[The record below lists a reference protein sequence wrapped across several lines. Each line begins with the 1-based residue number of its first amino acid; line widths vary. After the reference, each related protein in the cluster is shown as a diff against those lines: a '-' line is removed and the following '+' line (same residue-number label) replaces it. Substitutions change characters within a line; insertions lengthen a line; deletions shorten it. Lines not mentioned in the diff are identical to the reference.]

1 MISNIFHLILYQPL
15 FNILIWLYNC
25 FPWQDFGVVVI
36 VLTIGIRF
44 LLYPLMAQSIRSQ
57 KRLNELQPQIKE
69 IQKKYEKNQ
78 EALAK
83 ATMELYQKEKFNPFS
98 GCLPL
103 LIQLPILFALYR
115 VFWYGLKPDQMDNLY
130 SFVTNPG
137 TINASFLGLIDL
149 SSPNIILAFLAGI
162 FQFVQ
167 SKMVAPKNQVSD
179 KKDPTSQMTQ
189 MMQKQMI
196 YFLPLFTVF
205 VLWNLPSAI
214 GLYG

>member
-1 MISNIFHLILYQPL
+1 
-15 FNILIWLYNC
+15 
-25 FPWQDFGVVVI
+25 
-36 VLTIGIRF
+36 
-44 LLYPLMAQSIRSQ
+44 MAQSIRSQ